1 MKGRFPE
8 LTASMVIAAALALGL
23 VLAVQS
29 QPQAAP
35 AFEMGGLRG

>member
-8 LTASMVIAAALALGL
+8 LTASMVIAAALGLAL

-29 QPQAAP
+29 QPQVAP
-35 AFEMGGLRG
+35 AFEIAGIRG